1 MRKTTDTFALNQE
14 VQRGQIV
21 LDALKRANAVN
32 KRTIIQSAQLFAQ
45 DLVAWHALRI
55 SKPVEAAT
63 GGG

>member
-45 DLVAWHALRI
+45 DFVAWHALHI